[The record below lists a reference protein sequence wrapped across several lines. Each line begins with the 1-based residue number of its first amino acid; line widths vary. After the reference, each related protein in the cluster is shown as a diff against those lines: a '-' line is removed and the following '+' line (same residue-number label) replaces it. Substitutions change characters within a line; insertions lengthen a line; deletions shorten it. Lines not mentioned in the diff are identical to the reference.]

1 MSGGEPRARDGPAR
15 PAAPR
20 QHPAP
25 HDSHVLP
32 KQAGPEPHCCRC
44 GCHVIGRPARK
55 RRAADCAKST
65 AQSWRAACFSSAARA
80 RKYCSN
86 NDDVIDQ
93 QVCSSCADRQVD
105 RQFGRKT
112 HTASSKAAARLIYDA
127 TGRSRCRTLLPC
139 PLQRLPH
146 GIGGAL
152 RSMMNTLHANTLHA
166 NPGGSHTHDE
176 LEQRS
181 RELDRTASRSERPA

>member
-1 MSGGEPRARDGPAR
+1 MPC
-15 PAAPR
+15 

-25 HDSHVLP
+25 HYSHALP
-32 KQAGPEPHCCRC
+32 KQAGPEPHCYRC
-44 GCHVIGRPARK
+44 GCYVVRRPARK

-80 RKYCSN
+80 RNYCSN

-93 QVCSSCADRQVD
+93 QVCSSCADRQAD

-112 HTASSKAAARLIYDA
+112 HTASSKAAARLISDA

-139 PLQRLPH
+139 PPQRLPH
-146 GIGGAL
+146 GTSRATVDSQTRGARQGRSFPASRRYTLTTVGLCAHRACVECCRL
-152 RSMMNTLHANTLHA
+152 RST
-166 NPGGSHTHDE
+166 
-176 LEQRS
+176 
-181 RELDRTASRSERPA
+181 TAAVCSRSVVKIV